1 MSHKVTRRDF
11 LNGTRIAIGASVLS
25 PYIELFGAEAFQ
37 SAPGS
42 DQYPPALTGLRGSH
56 EGSWEVMH
64 ARVAGRNW
72 PAGAPDE
79 EYDLVIVGGGISG
92 LAAAH
97 FFTRE
102 RRGARVL
109 ILDNHD
115 DFGGHAK
122 RNEFRV
128 GGRTLVGYGGTESID
143 TPSSYSDVARGL
155 LREIGVDV
163 QRFYEYF
170 DQKLYDGLGLS
181 HAILFDEEHFG
192 QRKLVTG
199 YGSRPWPEFAADAPL
214 NDRARADLVRAFT
227 DERDYL
233 PGMNAG
239 QKRTLLARTSYL
251 DYLRD
256 YVKVDAQVLEI
267 YRRWGMSFWCVGMDE
282 VPALSVPS
290 YDDGGGMPG
299 LRHTVPREGYRGNEP
314 YIFHF
319 PDGNASVAR
328 LLVRSLLPDAVPG
341 STMED
346 VVTAKVDYSKLD
358 RDGAS
363 TRIRLRS
370 TAVNVAH
377 TARQE
382 AVLVTYVHQ
391 GKARTVRAG
400 HCILACYNSAIPY
413 LCPELPEAQAKAL
426 AYNVKIPL
434 TYTKVA
440 LRNWRAFANLGIRY
454 VYYTSDFF
462 KQVELDYPVSLGKY
476 RFGTS
481 PDEPMVVHMCHVP
494 FFADIQG
501 PEQWREGRRLLLRT
515 PFATFE
521 RHVRDQLDAALSKG
535 GFDADRDIAAI
546 TVNRWPHG
554 YSYSPGLL
562 WEPEWPN
569 DESKPWVIGR
579 RRHGRLA
586 IANSDAGASA
596 DTNSAITHAH
606 RAVRDIL

>member
-1 MSHKVTRRDF
+1 MSHRVTRRDF
-11 LNGTRIAIGASVLS
+11 LNGTRIAIGASLLS
-25 PYIELFGAEAFQ
+25 PYTELFGAEAFQ

-501 PEQWREGRRLLLRT
+501 PEQWREGRRQLLRT